1 MLGGESDH
9 KDEHH
14 GHQGQHVNTSAVN
27 ETRHFAR
34 IDELELLELIACA
47 VAKAAG
53 QPLPPIG
60 QRDTIRIERCF
71 ISSNDTSTGPRKYA
85 ECLIVVDH
93 KAFVVD
99 HKA

>member
-1 MLGGESDH
+1 MDI
-9 KDEHH
+9 K
-14 GHQGQHVNTSAVN
+14 VNTSAVN
-27 ETRHFAR
+27 QTRHFAR
-34 IDELELLELIACA
+34 IDEPELLELIACA

-93 KAFVVD
+93 KV
-99 HKA
+99 

>member
-1 MLGGESDH
+1 MDI
-9 KDEHH
+9 K
-14 GHQGQHVNTSAVN
+14 VNTSAVN
-27 ETRHFAR
+27 QTRHFAR
-34 IDELELLELIACA
+34 IDEPELLELIACA

-71 ISSNDTSTGPRKYA
+71 ISSNAGPRKYA

-93 KAFVVD
+93 KA
-99 HKA
+99 